1 MNSIIDKNKPRP
13 VEVRLRDVSDR
24 HASLRSAEA
33 IQRSVC
39 DFVML
44 VQGYLDTPEGGDG
57 TEVVSLV
64 AASLDGRS
72 GKSLDVDALYNVW
85 LSLAGQIVNHEDD
98 SVEAMKIRRFVSMVL
113 QRVQLDENLKRLE
126 ALKAANPDKT
136 ERELVASLAE
146 PGERDSVLG

>member
-1 MNSIIDKNKPRP
+1 MNTVIDKLKDRP
-13 VEVRLRDVSDR
+13 IEIRFRDVSDKGL
-24 HASLRSAEA
+24 SLQSAES
-33 IQRSVC
+33 INRSVC
-39 DFVML
+39 DFFAV
-44 VQGYLDTPEGGDG
+44 VQGYFDKPEGGDG
-57 TEVVSLV
+57 TNVVSLV
-64 AASLDGRS
+64 TASLDGRT
-72 GKSLDVDALYNVW
+72 GKGLDVDALYNVW

-98 SVEAMKIRRFVSMVL
+98 GVEAMKIRRFVSMVL